1 MKMAGCKTE
10 LFEGRAVARTL
21 LREAQ
26 ARSEYFDA
34 DLIGDP
40 VWELLLH
47 LYDAEES
54 RRVCA
59 TNDLRE
65 GTRMSADTLM
75 RWIKVLERRRLVTII
90 ADAEL
95 HDDGLV
101 KLTRTARHA
110 MEAYLTD
117 ISQRDPERF

>member
-1 MKMAGCKTE
+1 MNMPGCKTSI
-10 LFEGRAVARTL
+10 FEGRAIARTL
-21 LREAQ
+21 MRESQ
-26 ARSEYFDA
+26 ARSHYFDA

-40 VWELLLH
+40 VWELLLR

-59 TNDLRE
+59 TRDLRR
-65 GTRMSADTLM
+65 GSRMSADTLM
-75 RWIKVLERRRLVTII
+75 RWIKVLERRGLVTII

-101 KLTRTARHA
+101 KLTLPAHRA
-110 MEAYLTD
+110 MENYLMD
-117 ISQRDPERF
+117 VSQRDPERF

>member
-1 MKMAGCKTE
+1 MKMPGCKTA

-21 LREAQ
+21 LRESQ
-26 ARSEYFDA
+26 ARSVYFDA

-40 VWELLLH
+40 VWDLLLH

-59 TNDLRE
+59 TKDLRQ
-65 GTRMSADTLM
+65 GSRMSADTLM
-75 RWIKVLERRRLVTII
+75 RWIKVLERRGLVTII
-90 ADAEL
+90 ADVEL
-95 HDDGLV
+95 HEDGLI
-101 KLTRTARHA
+101 KLTGTARHA
-110 MEAYLTD
+110 MEAYLLD

>member
-1 MKMAGCKTE
+1 MPGCKTA
-10 LFEGRAVARTL
+10 LLEGRAVARTL
-21 LREAQ
+21 LRESQ
-26 ARSEYFDA
+26 ARSLYFDA

-59 TNDLRE
+59 TKDLRQ
-65 GTRMSADTLM
+65 GSRMSAGTLM
-75 RWIKVLERRRLVTII
+75 RWMKVLERRGLMTII

-95 HDDGLV
+95 HKDGLV
-101 KLTRTARHA
+101 KLTRAARQA
-110 MEAYLTD
+110 MEAYLMG